1 MSMIKIFKGKEK
13 IQLDQL
19 HILQHSFWLQK
30 HSVQCI
36 WYGSS
41 IWHPQLAWYGTK
53 CLLHDIA
60 QKLNGWCQN
69 RCRSGLWEAKS
80 CAETAPWKM
89 WGRRLVFKKKLAWF
103 IQKEGLNLP
112 PCSHIQ
118 VNAKARTELLPL
130 PGSITCSLVKKQV
143 LLGNN

>member
-19 HILQHSFWLQK
+19 HILQHSFWIQK

-41 IWHPQLAWYGTK
+41 IWHPQLEWHGTK

-60 QKLNGWCQN
+60 QKLKGWCQN
-69 RCRSGLWEAKS
+69 RCHSGLWEAKS
-80 CAETAPWKM
+80 CTRNSTLEDVRKEISLLKKTGLIYTERSAESSTMFSYPGKCKGQDRTSAPTRFYPM
-89 WGRRLVFKKKLAWF
+89 
-103 IQKEGLNLP
+103 QP
-112 PCSHIQ
+112 Y
-118 VNAKARTELLPL
+118 
-130 PGSITCSLVKKQV
+130 
-143 LLGNN
+143 

>member
-1 MSMIKIFKGKEK
+1 MSMIIIFKGKEK

-19 HILQHSFWLQK
+19 HILQHSFWIQK

-41 IWHPQLAWYGTK
+41 IWHPQLVWYGTK

-60 QKLNGWCQN
+60 QKLDGWCQN

-80 CAETAPWKM
+80 CARNSTLEDVGKEIS
-89 WGRRLVFKKKLAWF
+89 LKKKNWPDLY
-103 IQKEGLNLP
+103 
-112 PCSHIQ
+112 
-118 VNAKARTELLPL
+118 R
-130 PGSITCSLVKKQV
+130 KK
-143 LLGNN
+143 G